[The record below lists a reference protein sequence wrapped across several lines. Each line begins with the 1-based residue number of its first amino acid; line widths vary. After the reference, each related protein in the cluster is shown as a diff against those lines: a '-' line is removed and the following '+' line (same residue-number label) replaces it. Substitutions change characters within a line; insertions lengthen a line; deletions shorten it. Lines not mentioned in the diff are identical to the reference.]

1 MMRSFRTSI
10 INLLG
15 LYLIFSEVY
24 SGFCSDTVGQPPK
37 PSINLQAIRDK
48 QLLLV
53 SWLVNHSGL
62 VGDIYE
68 IQIGRTENRAI
79 IYNRNIS
86 FIPVDSNVY
95 TWTWTSDLPLECVDH
110 SVRMRHFYN
119 PSVPSPWSNWMT
131 NNGTQANGR
140 TEIFPKQRMMRE
152 GANAMFCCVPPKGV
166 SITSVTLN
174 NNEYPLISI
183 GDRVKAIAVNNL
195 TIPNDLIRRLTLICK
210 DTTGKS
216 SYVWNFI
223 SFPPQKPRN
232 LSCVTSDM
240 ITVTCTWSAGR
251 KRYPHDRN
259 NQAYILHI
267 QNSVQA
273 PISCDQLLCTF
284 PAVPQLEEY
293 NISLVVKDQLGEET
307 ACYSFNI
314 SDRVFPV
321 VELDRLSPG
330 VTDVTVFW
338 IIKGNLTQLNLLCQV
353 ATDPGSSA
361 ELSCNSVSGLCKT
374 KLEHL
379 LPNTYYSIRVRCS
392 VNGKLWGEWT
402 QPKSF
407 ATDVLVTLDIW
418 RRINQ
423 LSDLNSRQVTLLW
436 TPYAPGSATMVN
448 IQGYIVQWWREDQNW
463 TSKNVTRQT
472 QANIFI
478 GPGQYNVTVQAV
490 LHTGL
495 SIPAH
500 ITIPQRDDGEN
511 LPVEKRFSSNTT
523 ATGFSLSWD
532 KQDTATCGYIVE
544 WCVLG
549 NVEPCTLRWIKVPEG
564 NNTLFLH
571 ARDFKEGCRYTFN
584 IYGCTEN
591 GYKLLETQ
599 TGYSQELKSVLSP
612 SLVEPVQCTSSS
624 VTLEWHYNEDD
635 PSHPAFITGYLVIV
649 QEEESDI
656 LPDHTTNLFNVLV
669 EDPRS
674 KSVTIEG
681 LQPNQ
686 EYSFFVS
693 ALTKEGPGQTASI
706 TMRTR
711 TNLDSAHLAK
721 ILTPI
726 LLLCCSVPLWHQRKL
741 LKSGLTGFF
750 YYPTGMNIKTL
761 ELDDFLYET
770 SVWLQSQEVKECST
784 CDIEC
789 LNTRPLNETTLT
801 DPEPLD
807 TLPGSQPSPLV
818 LSLACVSFQED
829 YCVQS
834 VEDKPAFQQIAY
846 VTNKTYFEAM
856 EDLCETQEV
865 TLSEINEPSES
876 LQESKF

>member
-1 MMRSFRTSI
+1 MMRSFRASI
-10 INLLG
+10 INLLAFC
-15 LYLIFSEVY
+15 LIFSEVY
-24 SGFCSDTVGQPPK
+24 NGFCLDTVWQPPK
-37 PSINLQAIRDK
+37 PSINLQAISDK

-53 SWLVNHSGL
+53 SWLVNRSSL

-68 IQIGRTENRAI
+68 IQIGRTENRTI

-95 TWTWTSDLPLECVDH
+95 SWTWTSDLPLECVDH
-110 SVRMRHFYN
+110 SVRMRQIYN
-119 PSVPSPWSNWMT
+119 HSVPGPWSNWKT
-131 NNGTQANGR
+131 KNGTRANGR
-140 TEIFPKQRMMRE
+140 TKIFPEKRMMRE

-166 SITSVTLN
+166 SITSVTFN
-174 NNEYPLISI
+174 NNKYPLISV
-183 GDRVKAIAVNNL
+183 GDTVKAIAVHNL
-195 TIPNDLIRRLTLICK
+195 TIPKDYIKRLTPSCE
-210 DTTGKS
+210 DATGKR
-216 SYVWNFI
+216 SYAWNYI
-223 SFPPQKPRN
+223 SCKE
-232 LSCVTSDM
+232 
-240 ITVTCTWSAGR
+240 
-251 KRYPHDRN
+251 RYPHDLN
-259 NQAYILHI
+259 KQTHTLHI
-267 QNSVQA
+267 ENSLHA
-273 PISCDQLLCTF
+273 PISCDRPVCTF
-284 PAVPQLEEY
+284 PAVSQLEEY

-330 VTDVTVFW
+330 VTGVTVFW
-338 IIKGNLTQLNLLCQV
+338 IVKGNLTQLNLLCQV
-353 ATDPGSSA
+353 ATDPGISA
-361 ELSCNSVSGLCKT
+361 ELRCNSVSGLCET

-379 LPNTYYSIRVRCS
+379 LPNTYYSVRVRCS

-402 QPKSF
+402 QPRSF

-423 LSDLNSRQVTLLW
+423 PSDLNSRQVTLLW
-436 TPYAPGSATMVN
+436 TPYAPGSATTVN
-448 IQGYIVQWWREDQNW
+448 IQGYLVQWWREDQNW
-463 TSKNVTRQT
+463 TLRKDIRQT

-478 GPGQYNVTVQAV
+478 GPGQYNVTIQAV

-511 LPVEKRFSSNTT
+511 LPVEKRLSSNTT
-523 ATGFSLSWD
+523 ATGFNLSWD
-532 KQDTATCGYIVE
+532 KQETATCGYTVE

-549 NVEPCTLRWIKVPEG
+549 NVVPCTLRWIKVPEG

-584 IYGCTEN
+584 IYGCTGN
-591 GYKLLETQ
+591 GYRLLETQ

-635 PSHPAFITGYLVIV
+635 PAHPAFITGYLVIV
-649 QEEESDI
+649 QEEESDM
-656 LPDHTTNLFNVLV
+656 LPNQTTNLFNVLV
-669 EDPRS
+669 EDPWR

-711 TNLDSAHLAK
+711 TNYSAHLVK

-726 LLLCCSVPLWHQRKL
+726 LLLLCCSVPLWHQRKSV
-741 LKSGLTGFF
+741 KSGLAGFF
-750 YYPTGMNIKTL
+750 SYPTGMNIKTL

-789 LNTRPLNETTLT
+789 LNSRPSNETTLS
-801 DPEPLD
+801 DPNPWTHRLV
-807 TLPGSQPSPLV
+807 PSPLLWSCHWPV
-818 LSLACVSFQED
+818 CRFKKTTVYSQLGMNQPFTKLHTSPTRLIFKPWRTCARQKKSRSVRSMSLLRYYMHVICEFEKWSSQSFG
-829 YCVQS
+829 YCV
-834 VEDKPAFQQIAY
+834 
-846 VTNKTYFEAM
+846 
-856 EDLCETQEV
+856 
-865 TLSEINEPSES
+865 
-876 LQESKF
+876 